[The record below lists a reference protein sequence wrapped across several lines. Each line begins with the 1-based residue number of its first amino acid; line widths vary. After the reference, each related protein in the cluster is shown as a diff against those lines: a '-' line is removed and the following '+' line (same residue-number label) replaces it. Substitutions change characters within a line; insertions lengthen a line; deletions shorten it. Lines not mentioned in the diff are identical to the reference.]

1 MASNQEEASS
11 SADPKGTKRDF
22 STAILER
29 KKAANLLVVDEA
41 VNDDNSMVSLNPETM
56 EKLQIFRGDTILLK
70 HCSNP
75 YRRIGELYSQCSTVE
90 YALDPSAVAA
100 SLPQSNVM
108 GSSLVNRFLLP
119 ASNCEY
125 TLNASCWMSCAGVA
139 LSIAAGLLGYDETS
153 EYEDYPRYDGAEMP
167 HSDDE
172 EEAEEGE
179 EGLSKCIGKELK
191 KLL

>member
-119 ASNCEY
+119 ASNC
-125 TLNASCWMSCAGVA
+125 
-139 LSIAAGLLGYDETS
+139 YDETS

>member
-125 TLNASCWMSCAGVA
+125 TLNAVMMRRASMRTTLDMMERRCHILMM
-139 LSIAAGLLGYDETS
+139 
-153 EYEDYPRYDGAEMP
+153 R
-167 HSDDE
+167 
-172 EEAEEGE
+172 
-179 EGLSKCIGKELK
+179 KKLK
-191 KLL
+191 KEKRA